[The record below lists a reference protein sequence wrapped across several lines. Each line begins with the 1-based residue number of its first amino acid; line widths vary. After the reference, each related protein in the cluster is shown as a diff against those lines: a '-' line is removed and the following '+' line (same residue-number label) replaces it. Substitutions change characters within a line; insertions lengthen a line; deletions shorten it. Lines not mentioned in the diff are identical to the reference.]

1 MNNNEQIIAKDLFTR
16 EVEVTA
22 VSNRRDCY
30 KEEKCD
36 VTLLPYRSKI
46 SGSQHSF
53 LTETAIFI
61 VERWENASA
70 TVLFLS
76 AILRRKVTHVNFV
89 VFYATFAGPRSVEIQ
104 KFCCHSNVT

>member
-1 MNNNEQIIAKDLFTR
+1 M
-16 EVEVTA
+16 TA
-22 VSNRRDCY
+22 VSNRCDCY

-36 VTLLPYRSKI
+36 VTLLPHRSKI

-70 TVLFLS
+70 SVLFLS
-76 AILRRKVTHVNFV
+76 HHAQSHMSILSFFSAI
-89 VFYATFAGPRSVEIQ
+89 FAGP
-104 KFCCHSNVT
+104 

>member
-1 MNNNEQIIAKDLFTR
+1 MTP
-16 EVEVTA
+16 
-22 VSNRRDCY
+22 VSNTCNCY

-36 VTLLPYRSKI
+36 VTLLPHRSKI

-76 AILRRKVTHVNFV
+76 AIMLSHTCQFV
-89 VFYATFAGPRSVEIQ
+89 VFSAIFAGPRPVEIK
-104 KFCCHSNVT
+104 KFCYYSNVT